1 MLRNLSK
8 SLNALSKTLVAV
20 RPRSHVGLTH
30 APLRAALVS
39 GAVKSDMGGRT
50 YSTTT
55 PPSPKLDDIKAHIAM
70 MEQLTCNG
78 CGIEL
83 QFDDIAKVGYCTEKA
98 LESLESVREIST
110 SLICQRCFQIR
121 NYGKV
126 TDSRMPY
133 DEYEKR
139 VKALKPRDMLVVQLV
154 DILDITGSLLGNARH
169 VVGNKSVMLVVNKGD
184 LIPVKSGSRR
194 LLRRIKQ
201 AAADFGIENVI
212 GIRLISSVKGA
223 GIPEVVSDIKR
234 YRQGRDI
241 CVIGAAN
248 AGKSTFL
255 NALLKHS
262 TKNKRFLSKAI
273 KSGIPSIEDV
283 DVSEVV
289 PEAPTAD
296 ADVAEE
302 DIPEGDLISLKQRKQ
317 LAKKKTDVYTMTTSS
332 LPGTT
337 LAVSPIPITLG
348 DESCNI
354 FDTPGLIVNRKRQ
367 KLIEFLS
374 KSSVDELNSILPG
387 KKLPLTIFKM
397 TPGRSLFLGA
407 MLRLDYENDMV
418 KESKAA
424 TNSLLFSW
432 YGVLPGHLSKTATH
446 RVDAEETFMKHA
458 GGLLSPPRGLDALSF
473 TGPLVHRDQVIV
485 KDYVGQDVMTR
496 SSNPKKPKRTTVLEL
511 VVPGFGWL
519 GVTGIDM
526 DGTQTLEK
534 TLKSARIQI
543 STCEGV
549 EVHQRSALYPFEMT
563 DTNKNL
569 WKQN

>member
-1 MLRNLSK
+1 MQKLDVSDDDAEAAPATAAAVADVGEKANAKLEKAQRKRDKKRQEERERLERIEFESQNVVSQRQIESDAIAAQLTSLGLIVKEIPSDGHCMYHAVADQLKLTRRLPFPSSDAYIPLRQ
-8 SLNALSKTLVAV
+8 KTAAYL
-20 RPRSHVGLTH
+20 RSHADDFVPFVELDYASDIAIQGLTH

-154 DILDITGSLLGNARH
+154 DILDITGSLLG
-169 VVGNKSVMLVVNKGD
+169 K
-184 LIPVKSGSRR
+184 
-194 LLRRIKQ
+194 
-201 AAADFGIENVI
+201 DFGIENVI

-223 GIPEVVSDIKR
+223 GIPEVVSDIK
-234 YRQGRDI
+234 
-241 CVIGAAN
+241 
-248 AGKSTFL
+248 
-255 NALLKHS
+255 
-262 TKNKRFLSKAI
+262 
-273 KSGIPSIEDV
+273 DV

-354 FDTPGLIVNRKRQ
+354 FDTP
-367 KLIEFLS
+367 
-374 KSSVDELNSILPG
+374 
-387 KKLPLTIFKM
+387 
-397 TPGRSLFLGA
+397 
-407 MLRLDYENDMV
+407 
-418 KESKAA
+418 
-424 TNSLLFSW
+424 
-432 YGVLPGHLSKTATH
+432 
-446 RVDAEETFMKHA
+446 ETFMKHA

-496 SSNPKKPKRTTVLEL
+496 NPKKPKRTTVLEL

>member
-1 MLRNLSK
+1 MQKLDVSDEDAEAAPATAAAVADVGEKANAKLEKAQRKRDKKRQEERERLERIEFESQNVVSQRQIESDAIAAHLTSLGLIVKEIPSDGHCMYHAVADQLKLTRRLPFPSSDAYIPLRQ
-8 SLNALSKTLVAV
+8 KTAAYL
-20 RPRSHVGLTH
+20 RSHADDFVPFVELDYASDIAIQGLTH

-39 GAVKSDMGGRT
+39 GAVKSDVGGRT

-223 GIPEVVSDIKR
+223 GIPEVVSDIK
-234 YRQGRDI
+234 
-241 CVIGAAN
+241 
-248 AGKSTFL
+248 
-255 NALLKHS
+255 
-262 TKNKRFLSKAI
+262 
-273 KSGIPSIEDV
+273 DV

-317 LAKKKTDVYTMTTSS
+317 LATKKTDVYTMTTSS

-387 KKLPLTIFKM
+387 KKLPVWRVV
-397 TPGRSLFLGA
+397 RS
-407 MLRLDYENDMV
+407 N
-418 KESKAA
+418 
-424 TNSLLFSW
+424 
-432 YGVLPGHLSKTATH
+432 
-446 RVDAEETFMKHA
+446 
-458 GGLLSPPRGLDALSF
+458 
-473 TGPLVHRDQVIV
+473 
-485 KDYVGQDVMTR
+485 
-496 SSNPKKPKRTTVLEL
+496 NPKKPKRTTVLEL

-543 STCEGV
+543 S
-549 EVHQRSALYPFEMT
+549 
-563 DTNKNL
+563 
-569 WKQN
+569 

>member
-1 MLRNLSK
+1 MQKLDVSDEDAEAAPATAAAVADVGEKANAKLEKAQRKRDKKRQEERERLERIEFESQNVVSQRQIESDAIAAQLTSLGLIVKEIPSDGHCMYHAVADQLKLTRRLPFPSSDAYIPLRQ
-8 SLNALSKTLVAV
+8 KTAAYL
-20 RPRSHVGLTH
+20 RSHADDFVPFVELDYASDIAIQGLTH

-39 GAVKSDMGGRT
+39 GAVKSDVGGRT

-154 DILDITGSLLGNARH
+154 DILDITGSLLGKYVHAFDDAS
-169 VVGNKSVMLVVNKGD
+169 SVE
-184 LIPVKSGSRR
+184 
-194 LLRRIKQ
+194 
-201 AAADFGIENVI
+201 DFGIENVI

-223 GIPEVVSDIKR
+223 GIPEVVSDIK
-234 YRQGRDI
+234 
-241 CVIGAAN
+241 
-248 AGKSTFL
+248 
-255 NALLKHS
+255 
-262 TKNKRFLSKAI
+262 
-273 KSGIPSIEDV
+273 DV

-387 KKLPLTIFKM
+387 KKLPVV
-397 TPGRSLFLGA
+397 RS
-407 MLRLDYENDMV
+407 N
-418 KESKAA
+418 
-424 TNSLLFSW
+424 
-432 YGVLPGHLSKTATH
+432 
-446 RVDAEETFMKHA
+446 
-458 GGLLSPPRGLDALSF
+458 
-473 TGPLVHRDQVIV
+473 
-485 KDYVGQDVMTR
+485 
-496 SSNPKKPKRTTVLEL
+496 NPKKPKRTTVLEL

>member
-39 GAVKSDMGGRT
+39 GAVKSDVGGRT

-223 GIPEVVSDIKR
+223 GIPEVVSDIK
-234 YRQGRDI
+234 
-241 CVIGAAN
+241 
-248 AGKSTFL
+248 
-255 NALLKHS
+255 
-262 TKNKRFLSKAI
+262 
-273 KSGIPSIEDV
+273 DV

-387 KKLPLTIFKM
+387 KKLPVWRVI
-397 TPGRSLFLGA
+397 RS
-407 MLRLDYENDMV
+407 N
-418 KESKAA
+418 
-424 TNSLLFSW
+424 
-432 YGVLPGHLSKTATH
+432 
-446 RVDAEETFMKHA
+446 
-458 GGLLSPPRGLDALSF
+458 
-473 TGPLVHRDQVIV
+473 
-485 KDYVGQDVMTR
+485 
-496 SSNPKKPKRTTVLEL
+496 NPKKPKRTTVLEL